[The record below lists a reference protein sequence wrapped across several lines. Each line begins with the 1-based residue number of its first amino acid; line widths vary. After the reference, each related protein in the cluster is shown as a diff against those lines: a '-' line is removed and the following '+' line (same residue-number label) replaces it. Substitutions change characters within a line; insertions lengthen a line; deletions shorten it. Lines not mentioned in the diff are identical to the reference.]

1 MQVKIRG
8 ESMQAAADAAESGM
22 VSIIG
27 LDSDKVQDICT
38 AANEKLGSQAVQV
51 ANYLCSG
58 NYVISGS
65 KEVRSCDFVQ
75 SPIGPGI
82 MRRCHVCVTDLH
94 IVTRLKHSTQQR
106 FMTDVAL
113 YDITL
118 QGTPALYFL

>member
-27 LDSDKVQDICT
+27 LGPEKVQDICT
-38 AANEKLGSQAVQV
+38 AANEKLGSQAVQI

-65 KEVRSCDFVQ
+65 KEVCPYYCADFDWNGYYYEKMASMCD
-75 SPIGPGI
+75 
-82 MRRCHVCVTDLH
+82 
-94 IVTRLKHSTQQR
+94 
-106 FMTDVAL
+106 
-113 YDITL
+113 TL
-118 QGTPALYFL
+118 TLCNKT